1 MKAICLGLA
10 VWLAATAPS
19 SAADV
24 YPPGTASAPGA
35 YAPTPHPLP
44 LALRTLSRRSA
55 AVLAADACWR
65 GCTTQCGWHFQHC
78 LRTARLDDC
87 GAHNDACELTCL
99 KHCRLK
105 GGPLV
110 SWTDY

>member
-1 MKAICLGLA
+1 LA
-10 VWLAATAPS
+10 PAC
-19 SAADV
+19 AADV
-24 YPPGTASAPGA
+24 YPPGAAYAPRPA

-65 GCTTQCGWHFQHC
+65 GCTAHCGGHFQRC
-78 LRTARLDDC
+78 LGAIRLDDC
-87 GAHNDACELTCL
+87 VASNNDCELACL
-99 KHCRLK
+99 KHCRIK